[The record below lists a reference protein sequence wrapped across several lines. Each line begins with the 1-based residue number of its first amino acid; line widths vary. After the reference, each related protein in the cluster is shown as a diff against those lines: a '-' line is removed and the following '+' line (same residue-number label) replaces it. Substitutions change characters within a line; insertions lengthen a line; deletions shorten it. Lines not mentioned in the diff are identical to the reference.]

1 MRETQSSE
9 ELDQGSN
16 DVTSQVEEHQIE
28 ELPVNIRLAYER
40 TRGAYE
46 RTMMAWVRTGTSL
59 IAFGFTVY
67 KFFQLEISGTDYKAP
82 LIETSLIGAREF
94 GLILICIGIL
104 ALLLGMYEHRR
115 DISAMKKEYP
125 GMPWSATSLIAYLM
139 AALGGLALIAVVY
152 RF

>member
-1 MRETQSSE
+1 MKETLTS
-9 ELDQGSN
+9 DDMNRGRTNSN
-16 DVTSQVEEHQIE
+16 KRVEEQLIE
-28 ELPVNIRLAYER
+28 ELPVNIRLAFER

-67 KFFQLEISGTDYKAP
+67 KFFQLEISGADYTEP
-82 LIETSLIGAREF
+82 LVKTLLIGPREF

-104 ALLLGMYEHRR
+104 ALLLGMYEHKR
-115 DISAMKKEYP
+115 DIRAMKKEYP
-125 GMPWSATSLIAYLM
+125 AMPWSATSLIAYLI
-139 AALGGLALIAVVY
+139 ASLGGLALIAVIY

>member
-1 MRETQSSE
+1 MKEIRLSNEMDPQ
-9 ELDQGSN
+9 SN
-16 DVTSQVEEHQIE
+16 DVTNQVEEHPIK
-28 ELPVNIRLAYER
+28 ELPVNTRLALER

-46 RTMMAWVRTGTSL
+46 RTLMAWIRTGTSL

-67 KFFQLEISGTDYKAP
+67 KFFQLEISGIDTKAA
-82 LIETSLIGAREF
+82 LIKTLLIGPREF

-115 DISAMKKEYP
+115 DIKALHREYP

-139 AALGGLALIAVVY
+139 ASLGGLALIAVIY

>member
-1 MRETQSSE
+1 MKKTKLSNEIDPQ
-9 ELDQGSN
+9 SN
-16 DVTSQVEEHQIE
+16 DVTNQVEEHQIK
-28 ELPVNIRLAYER
+28 ELPVNTRLALER

-46 RTMMAWVRTGTSL
+46 RTMMAWIRTGTSL

-67 KFFQLEISGTDYKAP
+67 KFFQLEISGIDTKTA
-82 LIETSLIGAREF
+82 LIKTLLIGPREF
-94 GLILICIGIL
+94 GLILISIGIL

-115 DISAMKKEYP
+115 DIKALQKEYP

-139 AALGGLALIAVVY
+139 ASLGGLALIAVIY

>member
-1 MRETQSSE
+1 MKETLAS
-9 ELDQGSN
+9 DDMNQGRTNSN
-16 DVTSQVEEHQIE
+16 KRVEEQPIE
-28 ELPVNIRLAYER
+28 ELPVNMRLAFER

-67 KFFQLEISGTDYKAP
+67 KFFQLEISGTDYTEP
-82 LIETSLIGAREF
+82 LIKTSLIGPREF

-115 DISAMKKEYP
+115 DMRAMKKEYLD
-125 GMPWSATSLIAYLM
+125 MPWSATSLIAYLM
-139 AALGGLALIAVVY
+139 ALLGVLALIAVIY